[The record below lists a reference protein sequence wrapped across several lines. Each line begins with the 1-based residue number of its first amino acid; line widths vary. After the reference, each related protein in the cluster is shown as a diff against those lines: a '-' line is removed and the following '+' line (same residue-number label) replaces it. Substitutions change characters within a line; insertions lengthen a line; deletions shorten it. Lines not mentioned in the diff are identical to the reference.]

1 MPKPILID
9 TDTGVDDALALIIAL
24 RSPEVS
30 VKAITTVAGNVEV
43 HKCTRNVLYL
53 LQLLNADDRII
64 VAQGAAKPLKRKL
77 FTAPEVHGSD
87 GLGNTM
93 LGKTLSNKANKNAVD
108 EILAFCKRYKQRG
121 TIVALGPLT
130 NLARAYKKNPAII
143 RTIGSIVTMGG
154 AFRVRGNTGP
164 VAEFNYYVDPE
175 AAQYVLQSGL
185 PVTVVP
191 LDLTEQVRLTREDF
205 ARRAAR
211 RPSPVAKAILNF
223 TKFYMQYHNIT
234 EDFNG
239 GYAHDPVAVAIAVD
253 PTMVNTRRAHIS
265 VETQNSYTRGMTSA
279 DFRNA
284 REHSGTCTSV
294 AVNIDRQRF
303 LTFFHGRLWT

>member
-1 MPKPILID
+1 MAKPILID

-64 VAQGAAKPLKRKL
+64 VAQGATKPLKRKL

-93 LGKTLSNKANKNAVD
+93 LGKKLSNTANKNAVD

-130 NLARAYKKNPAII
+130 NLARAYKKNPTMM
-143 RTIGSIVTMGG
+143 RTIGFIVTMGG

-175 AAQYVLQSGL
+175 AAECVLQSGL

-191 LDLTEQVRLTREDF
+191 LDLTEQGRLTREDF

-211 RPSPVAKAILNF
+211 RANPVAKAILDF
-223 TKFYMQYHNIT
+223 TKFYMQYHKTT
-234 EDFNG
+234 EGFNG
-239 GYAHDPVAVAIAVD
+239 GYAHDPIAVAIAVD
-253 PTMVNTRRAHIS
+253 PTMVNTRRARIS

-284 REHSGTCTSV
+284 QEHSGIRTSI
-294 AVNIDRQRF
+294 AVNIDSQRF
-303 LTFFHGRLWT
+303 LTFFHGRLWI